1 VGFVVDFQKVIGDQL
16 QRQIVEKRSLLWS
29 SRRLSAISVVEF
41 QKVIGDQLQR
51 QIVEKRSLLW
61 SSRRLSAIAKP
72 RN

>member
-1 VGFVVDFQKVIGDQL
+1 VDFQKVIGDRKVKKL
-16 QRQIVEKRSLLWS
+16 IGDRCCEFPE
-29 SRRLSAISVVEF
+29 RRLSAISVVEF